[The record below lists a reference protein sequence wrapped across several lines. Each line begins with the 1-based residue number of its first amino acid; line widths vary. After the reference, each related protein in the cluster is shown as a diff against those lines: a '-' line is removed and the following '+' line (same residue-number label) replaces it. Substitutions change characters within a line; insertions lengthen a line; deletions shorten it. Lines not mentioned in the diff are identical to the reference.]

1 MKKKGTRKIRKNKRT
16 TQRRKNRSYKR
27 MRGGMFNF
35 KSKGFLNKKS
45 IPEDVKGMIDT
56 YTEEGE
62 DHELNL
68 YYKVFLENK
77 SDNRVIN
84 LFKNN
89 SEEIKSNI
97 TTVTRD
103 TEETVLTS
111 LPISTVVDVKD
122 LIDLI
127 DSLLRLEFLPT
138 VPEFGELYEKFYG
151 KKGKKAEKD
160 DQHQKP
166 YKYNGFALAVFLAS
180 LIKPPTTS
188 VGSSA
193 AVARAAPASSPKPDL
208 TGIPQ
213 RYFIWLGS
221 TGNISWISI
230 SYLVRLNDN
239 PYCPSSKRTHLR
251 SVNGQVLNNHN
262 KSLLT
267 YNSKKPEDLDSK
279 EIGMVQQIEQYITFL
294 QSQSTLPGTYIHIV
308 DKPGTYLYYELQ
320 KLSVE
325 EEVSRDPKRSSC
337 KVPVTLYVI
346 KRYAE
351 DGICDRVYV
360 EYLYG
365 AIPIPQTRQQYD
377 PCSEIVDIPTYLKT
391 KYVDNVKKELSAAFT
406 GFVNAI
412 PLTFGTQRDESAQA
426 TQTITAPRILSPGN
440 KFSGICTLMLSFP
453 ISGEP
458 KWDVAQATTI
468 QSDAFTAVQK
478 YITSNPSSIEQI
490 NVFSISNSDKSI
502 HVHIIVKKIG
512 ANNTLISAE
521 YISNNGETYEL
532 FNNQASA
539 IQRATEK
546 KIHHQQVFASGPST
560 TPSYAKPS
568 YLLSSPNHNKK

>member
-27 MRGGMFNF
+27 MRGGVYNF
-35 KSKGFLNKKS
+35 KSRGLLARKML
-45 IPEDVKGMIDT
+45 IPSDVKVMIDT
-56 YTEEGE
+56 YTDSGK
-62 DHELNL
+62 DDL
-68 YYKVFLENK
+68 YSSYDMLLKYKDKTDEIITKFWE
-77 SDNRVIN
+77 
-84 LFKNN
+84 NN
-89 SEEIKSNI
+89 SKEIKSNI
-97 TTVTRD
+97 KTVTKK
-103 TEETVLTS
+103 TEEDVLTS
-111 LPISTVVDVKD
+111 LPISNTGVKI
-122 LIDLI
+122 LIVR
-127 DSLLRLEFLPT
+127 LLELGFLPT
-138 VPEFGELYEKFYG
+138 VVEYQELYNKFYG
-151 KKGKKAEKD
+151 KTGKKAEKD
-160 DQHQKP
+160 ETHQNP
-166 YKYNGFALAVFLAS
+166 YKFNGFALAVFLAS

-221 TGNISWISI
+221 TGNISWNSI
-230 SYLVRLNDN
+230 SSWVTLTDN

-251 SVNGQVLNNHN
+251 SVNGQELNNHN

-279 EIGMVQQIEQYITFL
+279 QIGMVQQIEQYITFL
-294 QSQSTLPGTYIHIV
+294 QSQFTLPGTYIHIV
-308 DKPGTYLYYELQ
+308 DIPGTYLYYELQ

-325 EEVSRDPKRSSC
+325 EEVSVHPERSNC
-337 KVPVTLYVI
+337 KVLVTLYVI

-360 EYLYG
+360 EYSYG
-365 AIPIPQTRQQYD
+365 PLRSPPGEYD
-377 PCSEIVDIPTYLKT
+377 PCSDIVDIPLFLTT
-391 KYVDNVKKELSAAFT
+391 KYVDNVIKELSAAFT

-440 KFSGICTLMLSFP
+440 KFSGICTLMILFP
-453 ISGEP
+453 QSGGNPE
-458 KWDVAQATTI
+458 WRVAQATTI
-468 QSDAFTAVQK
+468 QSDAFRAVRDH
-478 YITSNPSSIEQI
+478 IIDNPLSIEQI
-490 NVFSISNSDKSI
+490 KVFSISNSDKSI
-502 HVHIIVKKIG
+502 KVHIIVKKIDHV
-512 ANNTLISAE
+512 NNLIRAE
-521 YISNNGETYEL
+521 YVSDNGETYEL

-546 KIHHQQVFASGPST
+546 LTQYRQTAASGPST
-560 TPSYAKPS
+560 SPSYAKPS
-568 YLLSSPNHNKK
+568 LLSSP